1 MISKLQDFC
10 GYFKSVNLGLLLIF
24 AVAGLTLLGLVVLAS
39 ASLSFSQDTHSIF
52 TKQLLWLAIAV
63 IMGTIMF
70 FVDLEKLRGLS
81 ILIAISTL
89 ILLVV
94 VLIPGLGIR
103 VNGAQRWLGIGSM
116 RFQVSEFA
124 KLSLVFVLAHYLS
137 VHQRHIKKFVQ
148 GFVIPSVIIGVVCA
162 LIILE
167 PDFGTTFLCGCIGFG
182 MLFIAGVRLYYL
194 LPSLLGGSFLF
205 LIAVL
210 LNPVRLRR
218 LTSFL
223 DMEANKSDGAYQLW
237 QGILAF
243 AAGGVEGVGL
253 GNGRQQMA
261 FLPEAHT
268 DFIFPI
274 IGEELGLYFTL
285 GVACLFLLIFIA
297 GYMILC
303 RIPDLFYASLVAGS
317 LLCVVIQSLINIG
330 VVTGLLPTK
339 GMSLPF
345 ISYGGSNLIVMFM
358 FIGILLNALK
368 VWSVGASVKPCE
380 L

>member
-1 MISKLQDFC
+1 MISKFQDFC
-10 GYFKSVNLGLLLIF
+10 GYFRSVNLGLILIF
-24 AVAGLTLLGLVVLAS
+24 AVLGLTFLGLVVLAS
-39 ASLSFSQDTHSIF
+39 ASLSFSQDTRSIF
-52 TKQLLWLAIAV
+52 NKQLIWLVIAG
-63 IMGTIMF
+63 IMGVVTFCI
-70 FVDLEKLRGLS
+70 DLEKFRNLS
-81 ILIAISTL
+81 VFIALGTMLFL
-89 ILLVV
+89 IL
-94 VLIPGLGIR
+94 VLIPGLGVR
-103 VNGAQRWLGIGSM
+103 VNGAQRWLGFGSA

-124 KLSLVFVLAHYLS
+124 KLSLVFILAHYLS

-148 GFVIPSVIIGVVCA
+148 GFLIPSIIIGVTCI

-167 PDFGTTFLCGCIGFG
+167 PDFGTTFLCGCVGFG

-194 LPSLLGGSFLF
+194 LPSLLAGGFLF
-205 LIAVL
+205 FIAVL

-223 DMEANKSDGAYQLW
+223 DMESNKSDGAYQLW

-285 GVACLFLLIFIA
+285 GVACLFLLIFIL

-303 RIPDLFYASLVAGS
+303 RIPDLFYASLVVGS
-317 LLCVVIQSLINIG
+317 LLCIVLQSLINIG

-358 FIGILLNALK
+358 FVGILLNALRI
-368 VWSVGASVKPCE
+368 WSVGAPVKPSE